1 MANLKAARAELEAKR
16 KEAAALERELRRA
29 EAEPLVEVVKQAIL
43 DDEAACEFLHS
54 LGCKDAVKII
64 GKLVAESLPDAEE
77 ECSDELEKLRRK
89 RANKEAR
96 RKERE
101 AEKAKTVAIVAGE
114 NAESEAAQALRMGG
128 SAESDSSQ
136 TQSTLGYGD

>member
-1 MANLKAARAELEAKR
+1 MADLRSVKAELEAKR

-43 DDEAACEFLHS
+43 DDEAACEFLCS
-54 LGCKDAVKII
+54 LGGKEAVRII

-77 ECSDELEKLRRK
+77 ECAADLEQLRQK
-89 RANKEAR
+89 KNAKAAR
-96 RKERE
+96 RKERQ
-101 AEKAKTVAIVAGE
+101 EKRAGTAITVASE
-114 NAESEAAQALRMGG
+114 NAEGETLQALRMGG